1 MAKAHLYIRVSTDEQ
16 AERGFSQRDQAE
28 RLTAYC
34 QRLQIEIGKVIFEDH
49 SAKTFERPEW
59 KNLLSSIKRSKG
71 QECDFILFTKWD
83 RFSRNTS
90 DAYQM
95 ISTLR
100 TYGIEVMAIDQPLDL
115 TIPESKMM
123 LAVFLSMPEVE
134 NDRRASNVF
143 FGMRRGKKE
152 GRWMGMALPGYK
164 NLVTEGGRKYIAPIE
179 PEASHMKWAFERIS
193 EGIYGTEVIWKMA
206 RRRGLKC
213 SKSSFWSAITNP
225 GYCGKVVVPAYKDE
239 EMQIVEG
246 KHEALISE
254 ELFYEVQEVMRG
266 RKKKI
271 TLRQNFDEKLPLR
284 GFLMCPK
291 CDWMLTGS
299 ASKGR
304 SAYYHY
310 YHCKPE
316 CKVRYPHQLVNEE
329 FENEL
334 RLLVPRTGVMEIY
347 QEIILDIVAVEEHA
361 KEAHIKRCLALITDQ
376 EKKVK
381 KAKSLLLAEIIDIS
395 EYQEIKNECEAN
407 AATYRTSQTQ
417 HTRTTEE
424 RKEIEKTIKKALENL
439 RDIIRL
445 YEDSDVDHKRT
456 IIATL
461 FSNKWLFDGK
471 KHRTGRM
478 SEGAEFIYMRNK
490 ELQNK
495 KTGDKVLKNSI
506 SGMVPSAGIEPARF
520 PIGV

>member
-1 MAKAHLYIRVSTDEQ
+1 
-16 AERGFSQRDQAE
+16 
-28 RLTAYC
+28 
-34 QRLQIEIGKVIFEDH
+34 
-49 SAKTFERPEW
+49 
-59 KNLLSSIKRSKG
+59 
-71 QECDFILFTKWD
+71 
-83 RFSRNTS
+83 
-90 DAYQM
+90 
-95 ISTLR
+95 
-100 TYGIEVMAIDQPLDL
+100 
-115 TIPESKMM
+115 
-123 LAVFLSMPEVE
+123 
-134 NDRRASNVF
+134 
-143 FGMRRGKKE
+143 
-152 GRWMGMALPGYK
+152 
-164 NLVTEGGRKYIAPIE
+164 
-179 PEASHMKWAFERIS
+179 
-193 EGIYGTEVIWKMA
+193 
-206 RRRGLKC
+206 
-213 SKSSFWSAITNP
+213 
-225 GYCGKVVVPAYKDE
+225 
-239 EMQIVEG
+239 MQLVEG

-254 ELFYEVQEVMRG
+254 ELFYEVQEVMKG

-271 TLRQNFDEKLPLR
+271 TLRQNFDEKLS
-284 GFLMCPK
+284 LMCPK
-291 CDWMLTGS
+291 CNWMMTGS

-334 RLLVPRTGVMEIY
+334 RLLVPRAGVMEIY

-361 KEAHIKRCLALITDQ
+361 KEAHIKRCLVLITDQ

-395 EYQEIKNECEAN
+395 EYQEIKNECEAK
-407 AATYRTSQTQ
+407 AASYRTRQTQ
-417 HTRTTEE
+417 HSRTTEE
-424 RKEIEKTIKKALENL
+424 RNKIEKTIKKALENL
-439 RDIIRL
+439 KNIIQL

-461 FSNKWLFDGK
+461 FSDKWLFDGK

-495 KTGDKVLKNSI
+495 KTGNKVLKNSI